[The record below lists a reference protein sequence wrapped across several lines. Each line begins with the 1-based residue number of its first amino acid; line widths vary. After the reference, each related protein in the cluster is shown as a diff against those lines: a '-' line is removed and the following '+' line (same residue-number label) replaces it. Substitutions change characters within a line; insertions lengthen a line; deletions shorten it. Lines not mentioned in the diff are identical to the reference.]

1 MSIGDWAMHFRALW
15 GKWKQHPFHYCTVH
29 ASSYFSL
36 FPITNLLSPI
46 KTITDTFYST
56 EPVHKNYIQVF
67 VSYQNE
73 HYSSN
78 NKLMANTIKGI
89 FYQITTCTFDHTRTP
104 TLQISFFYSVFIN
117 ILISC
122 PNLKVKTMLAGIYGI
137 GKCNWLSYVSF
148 LKVLNS
154 YPRGNLKR

>member
-1 MSIGDWAMHFRALW
+1 MGTEQCTSEHYGENENNIRSIIAQYMLR
-15 GKWKQHPFHYCTVH
+15 PI
-29 ASSYFSL
+29 SL

-104 TLQISFFYSVFIN
+104 TLQISFFYSVFKN
-117 ILISC
+117 TNFLSKLESEEDC
-122 PNLKVKTMLAGIYGI
+122 LYLW
-137 GKCNWLSYVSF
+137 NW
-148 LKVLNS
+148 
-154 YPRGNLKR
+154 